1 MSQLPFAFTSPIAST
16 GGSVSVPM
24 LVLLATVTVAY
35 FKRVHTLSGDSRRRV
50 GRWRQVSFASAIF
63 VLVAEP
69 ISPLGGWDDLSFTV
83 HMVEHLLI
91 GDLAALLMVLG
102 LTGPL
107 IQPLMRNPVVSFV
120 RPLAEPIPAL
130 IMWIANLYFWHLP
143 FAFEGA
149 LNSDFVHVIQHI
161 CFFTAGFNIW
171 MAVFGPL
178 PKPEW
183 FGNVAKLI
191 YIVVQRMAGVALGN
205 VFIFGG
211 SVFYPTY
218 ATSDNPLGLS
228 PVADQS
234 VAGAVM
240 MTEGSLISFVLLGW
254 LFFKAASEGEQS
266 QQLRDLAEEH
276 GVELS
281 RSRSDRAAAAGTTDR
296 LRERISAPAP
306 LDKDEP
312 ADLS

>member
-1 MSQLPFAFTSPIAST
+1 MPFAVEM
-16 GGSVSVPM
+16 GSVSPPM
-24 LVLLATVTVAY
+24 IVLLAIVTFAY
-35 FKRVHTLSGDSRRRV
+35 FKRVNTLRRDPRRRV
-50 GRWRQVSFASAIF
+50 SGLRQFSFASSIF
-63 VLVAEP
+63 LLVAEP
-69 ISPLGGWDDLSFTV
+69 LSPLGVWAELSFTI

-107 IQPLMRNPVVSFV
+107 IAPVLRNPVIDFL

-130 IMWIANLYFWHLP
+130 VFWIANLYFWHMP

-149 LNSDFVHVIQHI
+149 LNSDAVHVIQHI
-161 CFFTAGFNIW
+161 CFFSAGFNVW

-191 YIVVQRMAGVALGN
+191 YVVAQRMAGVALGN
-205 VFIFGG
+205 FFIFGG
-211 SVFYPTY
+211 SVFYANYVVTE
-218 ATSDNPLGLS
+218 NPFGMKPL
-228 PVADQS
+228 ADQS

-240 MTEGSLISFVLLGW
+240 MAEGSIVSFILLGW

-266 QQLRDLAEEH
+266 QQLIEHAQEH
-276 GVELS
+276 GVEIS
-281 RSRSDRAAAAGTTDR
+281 QARSDRAAAAGTTEL
-296 LRERISAPAP
+296 LRERISSGAAI
-306 LDKDEP
+306 DKEDRS
-312 ADLS
+312 DLS